1 MASANNRRVVSLLN
15 EMLERDRAAMSCLFF
30 NRVPANDELIEH
42 PLVNFWK
49 NSEINTVG
57 ILGVL
62 NGILQE
68 CELQQIS
75 MVIDERYPETIR
87 FFECCDAGMPLATGQ
102 KNSNANEFESPIVEE

>member
-1 MASANNRRVVSLLN
+1 MASANSRRVVTLLN

-30 NRVPANDELIEH
+30 NRVPASDELVAH

-49 NSEINTVG
+49 QNEINTVG

-68 CELQQIS
+68 CELNQIS

-87 FFECCDAGMPLATGQ
+87 FFESCDPDRPMATGQ
-102 KNSNANEFESPIVEE
+102 KNPSVDEGE